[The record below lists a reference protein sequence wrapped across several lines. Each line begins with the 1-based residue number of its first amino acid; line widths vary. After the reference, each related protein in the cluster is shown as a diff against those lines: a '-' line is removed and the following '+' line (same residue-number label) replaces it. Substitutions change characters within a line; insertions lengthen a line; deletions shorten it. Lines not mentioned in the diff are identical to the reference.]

1 MTQEKKELLNE
12 AIEQGNEYDFISWD
26 GLLDLCDE
34 DMKLVN
40 WLDKKL
46 TKMKEKGKI
55 DFELDW

>member
-1 MTQEKKELLNE
+1 MTTEKKELLNE
-12 AIEQGNEYDFISWD
+12 AIEQGNEYEFISWD

-46 TKMKEKGKI
+46 NKMKEQGKI

>member
-1 MTQEKKELLNE
+1 MTQEKQELLNE

-46 TKMKEKGKI
+46 TKMKEQGKI

>member
-1 MTQEKKELLNE
+1 MTQEKQELLNE

-46 TKMKEKGKI
+46 NKMIEQGEI